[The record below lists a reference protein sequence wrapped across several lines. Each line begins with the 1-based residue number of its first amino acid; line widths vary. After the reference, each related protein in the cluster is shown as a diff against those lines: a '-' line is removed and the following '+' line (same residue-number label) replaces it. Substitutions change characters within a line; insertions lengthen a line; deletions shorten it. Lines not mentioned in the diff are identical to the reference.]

1 MIRVHEV
8 SRIRFEGRHMS
19 LVVDGQEYQVDLS
32 LVSSVLLNASAE
44 VRNRYEVTP
53 SGYGIHWPEIDEDLT
68 IDGLLGLGHA
78 CESPCG

>member
-8 SRIRFEGRHMS
+8 SRIRFEGRHMFM
-19 LVVDGQEYQVDLS
+19 VVDGKEYGVDLS

-44 VRNRYEVTP
+44 ERNRYEVSP
-53 SGYGIHWPEIDEDLT
+53 SGYGIHWPGLDEDLS
-68 IDGLLGLGHA
+68 IDGLLGLGQA